1 MVMVKAYQKYK
12 DAKLTWLEKV
22 PECWQILRGKTVFR
36 CIDMR
41 SKDGSEELLSVSSK
55 DGVVPRS
62 SKKIT
67 MFMAES
73 YAGYKLCWPGDLV
86 INSLW
91 AWMFGLGF
99 SRHHGIVSSAYGVY
113 RTRSQY
119 LDHWQYFDY
128 LIRSKAYAWELRV
141 RSRGV
146 WTSRLQMT
154 DDRFLDMPILIPPKE
169 EAIEIVKFLSV
180 LDIQIRRYIREK
192 QKVIKLLNEQKQ
204 AVINRAITK
213 GVDPSVRLK
222 LSGIDWIG
230 DIPEH
235 WKMKKMKQ
243 IVTLIVSNV
252 DKHSF
257 PEETAVRLCNY
268 TDVYKN
274 ETITPDM
281 DFMKATATLDE
292 IARFKLKI
300 GDVVITKDSEEWTDI
315 AVPALI
321 NYEADDFV
329 CGYHLAI
336 LRPNKEAIQS
346 EYLLKTLQSSVI
358 AVQFHIAANGVTR
371 YGLSH
376 QNIKDVLIPVPSI
389 QEQKRIVAY
398 IAERTSGFQK
408 MIIDTNKEIDLIRE
422 YRTRLISDA
431 VTGKIDVRGIKLPE
445 IEDIT
450 DSEQIEEREILEDVE
465 DTEEVVNADE

>member
-1 MVMVKAYQKYK
+1 MVMAKAYQKYK
-12 DAKLTWLEKV
+12 NAKLTWLEKV
-22 PECWQILRGKTVFR
+22 PEGWQILRGKTVFR

-73 YAGYKLCWPGDLV
+73 YAGYKLCWPSDLV

-169 EAIEIVKFLSV
+169 DAVEIVKFLSV

-204 AVINRAITK
+204 ELINKAITR
-213 GVDPSVRLK
+213 GIDPNVRLK
-222 LSGIDWIG
+222 PSGINWLGEIPDHWEIVNLRRVCKVVKTGSTPLGAEEKYYADEGFNWYTPGDFKHALYLQKSERQLSDLGVVNVRTFPKGTVMMIG
-230 DIPEH
+230 IGATIGKVSIADCDASCNQ
-235 WKMKKMKQ
+235 Q
-243 IVTLIVSNV
+243 INAMVVNDMVSNEYFAYYLRFLKDFIV
-252 DKHSF
+252 MCGKYTTLPIINQD
-257 PEETAVRLCNY
+257 ETKSL
-268 TDVYKN
+268 
-274 ETITPDM
+274 P
-281 DFMKATATLDE
+281 
-292 IARFKLKI
+292 
-300 GDVVITKDSEEWTDI
+300 
-315 AVPALI
+315 
-321 NYEADDFV
+321 
-329 CGYHLAI
+329 
-336 LRPNKEAIQS
+336 
-346 EYLLKTLQSSVI
+346 
-358 AVQFHIAANGVTR
+358 
-371 YGLSH
+371 
-376 QNIKDVLIPVPSI
+376 VLIPTAK
-389 QEQKRIVAY
+389 EQKAIVDY
-398 IAERTSGFQK
+398 INLEAKVLDDAIALEEHA
-408 MIIDTNKEIDLIRE
+408 IDSIRE
-422 YRTRLISDA
+422 YRTRLISDV
-431 VTGKIDVRGIKLPE
+431 VTGKIDVRDIKLPE
-445 IEDIT
+445 FEDIT

-465 DTEEVVNADE
+465 DAEEVVNADE

>member
-1 MVMVKAYQKYK
+1 MVMAKAYQKYK
-12 DAKLTWLEKV
+12 DAKLTWLEKM
-22 PECWQILRGKTVFR
+22 PEGWQILRGKAVFR

-192 QKVIKLLNEQKQ
+192 QKVIKLLNEQRQ
-204 AVINRAITK
+204 SIINRAVTRGIDSNAK
-213 GVDPSVRLK
+213 FKS
-222 LSGIDWIG
+222 SEIDWIG
-230 DIPEH
+230 DVPDHWVVKPLKFWVKINQDVLSEDTDENFEFHYLDIGSVGTGILDRTPEKLIFGNAPSRARRILKEGDTIISTVRTYLKAVYFISQKTENLIASTGFAVLTPCANVYPEFLSLVIQSNSFVEQVTANSIGVTYPAIAETKLGALH
-235 WKMKKMKQ
+235 IAMPPDMSEQ
-243 IVTLIVSNV
+243 VRIVEDIKSKTMTYDEMIAGL
-252 DKHSF
+252 
-257 PEETAVRLCNY
+257 
-268 TDVYKN
+268 KN
-274 ETITPDM
+274 E
-281 DFMKATATLDE
+281 
-292 IARFKLKI
+292 IAF
-300 GDVVITKDSEEWTDI
+300 
-315 AVPALI
+315 
-321 NYEADDFV
+321 
-329 CGYHLAI
+329 
-336 LRPNKEAIQS
+336 
-346 EYLLKTLQSSVI
+346 
-358 AVQFHIAANGVTR
+358 
-371 YGLSH
+371 
-376 QNIKDVLIPVPSI
+376 
-389 QEQKRIVAY
+389 
-398 IAERTSGFQK
+398 
-408 MIIDTNKEIDLIRE
+408 IDE

-431 VTGKIDVRGIKLPE
+431 VTGKIDVRDIKLPE
-445 IEDIT
+445 IRDIT
-450 DSEQIEEREILEDVE
+450 DSESIEEQESLEDVE